1 MITKN
6 DAFFK
11 ENKAITDK
19 LTYFLLG
26 LDKIQKNQYSR
37 VINVMLNA
45 RERCDF
51 LNIDNLSSKILYFW
65 QKNMPVYVYEKII
78 YYNIDMHCLTINLQE
93 VYKLTKTE
101 LRLKDRSYVDAGKPQ
116 LKIFPNTLDVKKL
129 AEAIE
134 DRVTLK
140 NKIQKTI
147 PDIKISKPE
156 NVEFKYKNNP
166 YCYYSVAKLVKATDL
181 INKQLVQSY
190 KDKSEKESIMSI
202 TKNSVNET

>member
-6 DAFFK
+6 GAFFK

-26 LDKIQKNQYSR
+26 LEDNQKTQYSR

-45 RERCDF
+45 RERLDF

-65 QKNMPVYVYEKII
+65 QKNMPVHVYEKII
-78 YYNIDMHCLTINLQE
+78 YYNIDLHCLTVNLKE
-93 VYKLTKTE
+93 VYKLTKAE
-101 LRLKDRSYVDAGKPQ
+101 LTLKDEYLQAGVPKLQ

-134 DRVTLK
+134 DTVTLK

-147 PDIKISKPE
+147 QDIKISKPE
-156 NVEFKYKNNP
+156 NIKFNWKDNQGNP
-166 YCYYSVAKLVKATDL
+166 NTKLIKATDL

-202 TKNSVNET
+202 TKKFCK